1 MDKKKGKS
9 GIWNNKIF
17 LAAISL
23 LASVLLWVYVT
34 TTEGDV
40 ISETYDNIP
49 VEFKGADTLRDKE
62 GFIISNA
69 SANTVSITLKG
80 TRRNIAKLSA
90 SELKAFVDVSKI
102 AVKGNYT
109 SSFDVTYPLGIDR
122 DSVSLVS
129 TLPSSVS
136 FLVDKT
142 NTKTVELKGQF
153 SGTVLE
159 GYVPQPIIFEP
170 QTVNISGPENEINK
184 VACAWVVIERKDV
197 DKTLKFD
204 TEYVLL
210 DNEGNEVE
218 LGNIVLETEMVS
230 VTLPITA
237 TKEVPLTVDL
247 VDGGGATIENVKISC
262 DPATII
268 IAGDAETLASINKI
282 SLGTVDLAAFAST
295 FEDKF
300 TVVLPD
306 KVSNVTGITA
316 AKATV
321 EVIGLETRKFN
332 VTNISAINAPTGRT
346 SSMVTENV
354 EVTLRGSADVLN
366 KIKANNIRVV
376 ADLTDVGNTTGV
388 FQPIAKIYVDGFTGV
403 GAVGEYKIYV
413 KLS

>member
-1 MDKKKGKS
+1 
-9 GIWNNKIF
+9 
-17 LAAISL
+17 
-23 LASVLLWVYVT
+23 
-34 TTEGDV
+34 
-40 ISETYDNIP
+40 
-49 VEFKGADTLRDKE
+49 
-62 GFIISNA
+62 
-69 SANTVSITLKG
+69 
-80 TRRNIAKLSA
+80 
-90 SELKAFVDVSKI
+90 
-102 AVKGNYT
+102 

-388 FQPIAKIYVDGFTGV
+388 FQPIAKIYVDGVTGV